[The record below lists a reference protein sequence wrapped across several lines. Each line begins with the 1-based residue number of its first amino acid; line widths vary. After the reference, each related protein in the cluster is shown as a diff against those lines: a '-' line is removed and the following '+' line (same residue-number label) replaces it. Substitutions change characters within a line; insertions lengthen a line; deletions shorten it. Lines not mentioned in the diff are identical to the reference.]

1 MKTLPWRR
9 SELIER
15 VRQDL
20 WRYITPA
27 ADIETEVLEAAALLQ
42 MSPSEVRTLGA
53 VQFLI
58 SDELGALLDYMPFL
72 LRRLATT
79 TAYEEEVSAERIR
92 GAIQWGRTIGLRY
105 ASGAPHLYATAPSR
119 RAFQTSENEL
129 LVLLLDQTVT
139 LGRLVGW
146 HESGSAHVGKLI
158 SSRVASA
165 ERWSQSRMLREVERR
180 PIQPRAIARIRSG
193 RFRRRYQP
201 VLDAWY
207 RHRALV
213 GHLDRASVRHAV
225 ETYGLVTR
233 SDSTI
238 LELYCTFETLVALSN
253 LGWTVGRLGLV
264 SGSLLLRARR
274 KEETLEIVYQATP
287 KRLSANSRYRQVQK
301 LHAIPPGGLRPDLVL
316 RRTGKG
322 PDQWLLVEVKG
333 GERKIEDSGRAALLD
348 LLAYRSAFSHTL
360 ADAPAPYGLGLAW
373 GAELEPSREGEILLC
388 SPDHLPKALERVFG

>member
-9 SELIER
+9 AHLIER

-20 WRYITPA
+20 WRYVTPA
-27 ADIETEVLEAAALLQ
+27 ANIETEVLEAAALLQ
-42 MSPSEVRTLGA
+42 MRPSEVRTLGA

-105 ASGAPHLYATAPSR
+105 ASVAPHLYATAPSR
-119 RAFQTSENEL
+119 RAYQTPENEL
-129 LVLLLDQTVT
+129 LVLLLDQTVA

-146 HESGSAHVGKLI
+146 HESGSAHAGQLI

-201 VLDAWY
+201 VLDTWY
-207 RHRALV
+207 RHSALV
-213 GHLDRASVRHAV
+213 GHLDRA
-225 ETYGLVTR
+225 L
-233 SDSTI
+233 
-238 LELYCTFETLVALSN
+238 
-253 LGWTVGRLGLV
+253 
-264 SGSLLLRARR
+264 
-274 KEETLEIVYQATP
+274 
-287 KRLSANSRYRQVQK
+287 
-301 LHAIPPGGLRPDLVL
+301 
-316 RRTGKG
+316 
-322 PDQWLLVEVKG
+322 
-333 GERKIEDSGRAALLD
+333 
-348 LLAYRSAFSHTL
+348 
-360 ADAPAPYGLGLAW
+360 
-373 GAELEPSREGEILLC
+373 
-388 SPDHLPKALERVFG
+388 